1 MGTNEMPGPGLERQF
16 PAGGLTDTGSSTIGS
31 STAEDAAF
39 LAVHLASLRVDAV
52 TGFDLYLPSA
62 RTGRMVLYRSGNL
75 PFTEVHRDRLASNNV
90 QELHIAAADRK
101 RYLQYVEGH
110 LDEVLHDEAIPPQQ
124 RARILYTSASVL
136 IEDVFA
142 DPTLRPNI
150 SRAHEFVAHTVDYL
164 FRKAEHFTDLL
175 EIMSFDYHTYT
186 HSVNV
191 CIFGVALGR
200 RLGYRQQDLN
210 RLGAGLLL
218 HDAGKSAI
226 DPAILAK
233 RGPLTPEE
241 WEVIKTHPVC
251 GAEMLG
257 KSGAVEAESL
267 QVVLQHHE
275 KCSGRGY
282 PAGLKA
288 GEIHA
293 FAKIAAV
300 ADVFDALTTERSY
313 KRAVA
318 SFPAIRIMQVEM
330 ADSFDRAILREMVLL
345 LHKSQGRAGL
355 NVCSPLRWGVD
366 EDAAA

>member
-1 MGTNEMPGPGLERQF
+1 MDVSETPRPGSGRPAPDALQGDDDRAAREGT
-16 PAGGLTDTGSSTIGS
+16 AY
-31 STAEDAAF
+31 
-39 LAVHLASLRVDAV
+39 LAVHIASLRVDAV

-62 RTGRMVLYRSGNL
+62 RTRRMVLYRSGSL
-75 PFTEVHRDRLASNNV
+75 PFTEAHRDRLASNDV
-90 QELHIAAADRK
+90 QELYIAASDRR

-110 LDEVLHDEAIPPQQ
+110 LNEVLHDETIPPQQ

-142 DPTLRPNI
+142 DPTLRPSV
-150 SRAHEFVAHTVDYL
+150 SRAHDFVDHTVDYL

-200 RLGYRQQDLN
+200 RLGYGQQDLN

-218 HDAGKSAI
+218 HDAGKSVL

-233 RGPLTPEE
+233 RGPLSPEE
-241 WEVIKTHPVC
+241 WEVIKTHPSRGV
-251 GAEMLG
+251 ELLG
-257 KSGAVEAESL
+257 KSDAVEDESL

-275 KCSGRGY
+275 KCCGRGY
-282 PAGLKA
+282 PAGLKES
-288 GEIHA
+288 EIHS
-293 FAKIAAV
+293 FAKIAAI

-330 ADSFDRAILREMVLL
+330 ADSFDRAILREMILL
-345 LHKSQGRAGL
+345 LHKSQARAGL
-355 NVCSPLRWGVD
+355 NVSSPLRWGVD
-366 EDAAA
+366 GEAAA

>member
-1 MGTNEMPGPGLERQF
+1 MGAKERPRPGAACP
-16 PAGGLTDTGSSTIGS
+16 PAGGSAAEAAFPTTGDEG
-31 STAEDAAF
+31 F
-39 LAVHLASLRVDAV
+39 LAVHLASLRVGAV

-62 RTGRMVLYRSGNL
+62 RTGRMVLYRSGGL
-75 PFTEVHRDRLASNNV
+75 PFTEAHCDRLASNNV
-90 QELHIAAADRK
+90 QELYIATADRK
-101 RYLQYVEGH
+101 RYLQYIEGH
-110 LDEVLHDEAIPPQQ
+110 LGEVLHDESIPPQQ

-136 IEDVFA
+136 IEEVFA
-142 DPTLRPNI
+142 DPTLRPSI
-150 SRAHEFVAHTVDYL
+150 SRAHDFVEHTVDYI

-200 RLGYRQQDLN
+200 RLGYGQQDLN

-218 HDAGKSAI
+218 HDAGKSLI
-226 DPAILAK
+226 DPVILAK

-241 WEVIKTHPVC
+241 WEIVKTHPAR
-251 GAEMLG
+251 GAELLR
-257 KSGAVEAESL
+257 KSGAVENESL

-275 KCSGRGY
+275 KCCGRGY
-282 PAGLKA
+282 PAGLGEK
-288 GEIHA
+288 EIHS

-330 ADSFDRAILREMVLL
+330 ADSFDRAILREMILL
-345 LHKSQGRAGL
+345 LHKSQTQAGL
-355 NVCSPLRWGVD
+355 NVSSPLRWGLD
-366 EDAAA
+366 EDVAA